1 MPEYAYIAKT
11 LTGEQVTGTTSA
23 ASEREAVNIL
33 SGRQLF
39 PISVKPQK
47 AQGSGISF
55 GGGINAQK
63 MSVFYNQLAG
73 LLRGGVPLLRSIT
86 ILREQT
92 SSGKMKEVLED
103 IHRRI
108 EDGES
113 LGDTFA
119 RHPKVFSDIAINM
132 TKAGGE
138 GGFLDD
144 ALLRIG
150 KFTEEQADLKS
161 RTIGALA
168 YPIMLASIGT
178 IVITVLLVF
187 FVPMFGEMFD
197 MLRKKG
203 AMPWVTEALLAFSEW
218 LKGYFFLMLAAI
230 VGVVFSIY
238 FYFSTEKGQ
247 RVRDIIKLKV
257 PLFGP
262 INQSLAVARFCRV
275 LGTLLSNGVPI
286 LKSLTISSQSAGNKI
301 LAEAITNATENI
313 KSGES
318 LAPPLVKSGHFPK
331 TVTEM
336 IAVAE
341 ESNSLDTVLVDIAES
356 LEKRTSQRLDLAVKM
371 IEPMMLVLLSGII
384 LFVVVAL
391 LMPIMN
397 MTKAL

>member
-11 LTGEQVTGTTSA
+11 LSGEQVTGTTSA
-23 ASEREAVNIL
+23 ASEREAINLL

-39 PISVKPQK
+39 PISVKAQK
-47 AQGSGISF
+47 QNGGSFSI
-55 GGGINAQK
+55 GGGISAQK
-63 MSVFYNQLAG
+63 MAVFYNQLSS
-73 LLRGGVPLLRSIT
+73 LLRGGVPMLRSIT
-86 ILREQT
+86 ILREQ
-92 SSGKMKEVLED
+92 SSSVKMKEVLED

-108 EDGES
+108 EDGEA
-113 LGDTFA
+113 LGDTFS

-132 TKAGGE
+132 TRAGGE

-144 ALLRIG
+144 ALQRIG

-161 RTIGALA
+161 RTVGALA
-168 YPIMLASIGT
+168 YPVMLASIGS
-178 IVITVLLVF
+178 IVITVLLIF

-197 MLRKKG
+197 VLREKG
-203 AMPWVTEALLAFSEW
+203 QMPWVTEALLTFSEW
-218 LKGYFFLMLAAI
+218 LRGYFFLIIGALVAI
-230 VGVVFSIY
+230 VFGIY
-238 FYFSTEKGQ
+238 FYFTTEKGKY
-247 RVRDIIKLKV
+247 VRDVIKLKV

-275 LGTLLSNGVPI
+275 LGTLLNNGVPI
-286 LKSLTISSQSAGNKI
+286 LKSLQISSQSAGNKI
-301 LAEAITNATENI
+301 LADAISNATENI

-341 ESNSLDTVLVDIAES
+341 ESNTLDTVLVDIAET

-371 IEPMMLVLLSGII
+371 IEPLMLMLLSGII

-391 LMPIMN
+391 LLPVMN

>member
-1 MPEYAYIAKT
+1 MPEFAYIART
-11 LTGEQVTGTTSA
+11 LSGEQVSGITSA
-23 ASEREAVNIL
+23 ATEREAIHSLN
-33 SGRQLF
+33 GRQLF
-39 PISVKPQK
+39 PISVKLQK
-47 AQGSGISF
+47 PAGSGFSI
-55 GGGINAQK
+55 GGGVNAQK

-73 LLRGGVPLLRSIT
+73 LIRGGVPLLRSIT

-92 SSGKMKEVLED
+92 SSPKLKEVLED

-113 LGDTFA
+113 LGDSFA

-203 AMPWVTEALLAFSEW
+203 AMPWITEALLGFSEW
-218 LKGYFFLMLAAI
+218 LKGYFVFLLLGI
-230 VGVVFSIY
+230 VAVVVSILV
-238 FYFSTEKGQ
+238 YFSTPKGR
-247 RVRDIIKLKV
+247 RVKDLIKLKI

-262 INQSLAVARFCRV
+262 ITQSLAVARFCRV
-275 LGTLLSNGVPI
+275 LGTLLGNGVPI
-286 LKSLTISSQSAGNKI
+286 LRSLQISSQSAGNLI
-301 LAEAITNATENI
+301 LGEAISNATENI

>member
-1 MPEYAYIAKT
+1 MPEFEYIART
-11 LTGEQVTGTTSA
+11 MTGEQVIGVTTA
-23 ASEREAVNIL
+23 ASQRDAINNL

-39 PISVKPQK
+39 PITVK
-47 AQGSGISF
+47 AQKVKGAAFSF
-55 GGGINAQK
+55 GGGINSQV
-63 MSVFYNQLAG
+63 MGTFYNQLSS
-73 LLRGGVPLLRSIT
+73 LIRGGVPLLRSIA

-92 SSGKMKEVLED
+92 SSSKLKEVLED
-103 IHRRI
+103 VNRRI

-113 LGDTFA
+113 LGDAFS
-119 RHPKVFSDIAINM
+119 RHPSVFSDIGINM

-144 ALLRIG
+144 ALSRVG

-168 YPIMLASIGT
+168 YPVMLGAIGT

-187 FVPMFGEMFD
+187 FVPMFGQMFE
-197 MLRKKG
+197 MLRAKG
-203 AMPWVTEALLAFSEW
+203 GMPWATEALLTFSGW
-218 LKGYFFLMLAAI
+218 LRSYFFYMVAVL
-230 VGVVFSIY
+230 VGVVVGMRVY
-238 FYFSTEKGQ
+238 FGTAEGK
-247 RVRDIIKLKV
+247 RTMDVIKFKV
-257 PLFGP
+257 PLFGS
-262 INQSLAVARFCRV
+262 INKNLAVARFCRV
-275 LGTLLSNGVPI
+275 LGTLLANGVPI
-286 LKSLTISSQSAGNKI
+286 VKSLQISSQSAGNI
-301 LAEAITNATENI
+301 VLSEAILGATENI

-341 ESNSLDTVLVDIAES
+341 ESNSLDTVLVDIAEN

-371 IEPMMLVLLSGII
+371 IEPMMLLTMAGII

-391 LMPIMN
+391 LLPIMN
-397 MTKAL
+397 MSRAL

>member
-1 MPEYAYIAKT
+1 MPEFVYIAKT
-11 LTGEQVTGTTSA
+11 MTGEQVSNTISA
-23 ASEREAVNIL
+23 ASEREAISIL

-39 PISVKPQK
+39 PVSVKPQK
-47 AQGSGISF
+47 SQSVSLSF
-55 GGGINAQK
+55 GRGVNAQA
-63 MSVFYNQLAG
+63 MSVFYNQLAS

-92 SSGKMKEVLED
+92 SSGKLKDVLED

-108 EDGES
+108 EDGEN

-119 RHPKVFSDIAINM
+119 RHPAVFSDIAINM

-144 ALLRIG
+144 ALTRVG

-161 RTIGALA
+161 RTVGALA
-168 YPIMLASIGT
+168 YPVMLAVIGVS
-178 IVITVLLVF
+178 VITVLLVF

-203 AMPWVTEALLAFSEW
+203 GMPWATETLLAFSGW
-218 LKGYFFLMLAAI
+218 LRSYFLILLGGLVAFL
-230 VGVVFSIY
+230 VGTKV
-238 FYFSTEKGQ
+238 YFSSTSGK
-247 RVRDIIKLKV
+247 RVLDLIKIKI

-262 INQSLAVARFCRV
+262 INKNLAVARFCRV
-275 LGTLLSNGVPI
+275 LGTLLTNGVPI
-286 LKSLTISSQSAGNKI
+286 LKSLQISSQSAGNKI
-301 LAEAITNATENI
+301 LSEAIMNATENI

-341 ESNSLDTVLVDIAES
+341 ESNSLDTVLIDIAEN

-371 IEPMMLVLLSGII
+371 IEPMMLVSLSGII

-391 LMPIMN
+391 LLPIMN